1 MEIKAEFAVLLGAL
15 SGGAISVFTNWIQQ
29 RSQMNRDLIRIAF
42 EMAVK
47 EYDTLIEIA
56 KEKDKPSTLY
66 PLESFVTYYIEYLE
80 VAKSKNS
87 KVKKLKKLRKFR
99 EELNSIYKQTQ
110 IIKTNANKFY
120 AIRLGFAF
128 LFSWKIILASTK
140 TSL

>member
-99 EELNSIYKQTQ
+99 EELNSIYKQT
-110 IIKTNANKFY
+110 
-120 AIRLGFAF
+120 
-128 LFSWKIILASTK
+128 
-140 TSL
+140 